1 MWNDNQQLQER
12 IVPFFKTQ
20 KNSPADAQAISTHIS
35 SADDL
40 NSKYWEVGA
49 GGEKEVFFS

>member
-1 MWNDNQQLQER
+1 M
-12 IVPFFKTQ
+12 TQ